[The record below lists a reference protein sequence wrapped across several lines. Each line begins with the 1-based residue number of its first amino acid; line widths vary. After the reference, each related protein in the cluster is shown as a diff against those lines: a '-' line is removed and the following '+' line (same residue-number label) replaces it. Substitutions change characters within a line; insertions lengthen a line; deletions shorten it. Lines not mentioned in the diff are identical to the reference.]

1 MFLGHTTQKQV
12 KNNMFCQVNLPKF
25 ASLSFRIILNSLNGL
40 TKAQIVP
47 RCASVIKKYV
57 KYRDPTYLRA
67 KTRHVYGAIRKPKEA
82 NENQNM

>member
-1 MFLGHTTQKQV
+1 MLS
-12 KNNMFCQVNLPKF
+12 F
-25 ASLSFRIILNSLNGL
+25 AFLSFRIILNSLNGL

-67 KTRHVYGAIRKPKEA
+67 KTMHVYGAVRKPKEA
-82 NENQNM
+82 NENQNNIVRV